1 MSLLLEETP
10 NYKIQQ
16 GPFSLADVELLSL
29 IIATASPEKA
39 NEKARMILSK
49 SNIRDIGKLSAA
61 DLKRLGLT
69 EQEANRVVACYEI
82 ARRKQASPAT
92 NRPKVSSSRDAFNI
106 VGHLIA
112 DLEIE
117 EFWVVFL
124 NKANEVTGK
133 KKVSVGGTA
142 GTVVDAKVIFG
153 IAIEAKAAGIIVF
166 HNHPSGNLQPSGA
179 DIATTKKLKD
189 GGAFLEIPVLDH
201 LIISERGYY
210 SFADEGN
217 IL

>member
-10 NYKIQQ
+10 HYKIQQ

-29 IIATASPEKA
+29 IIATSSPEKS
-39 NEKARMILSK
+39 NEKARLLLSK

-61 DLKRLGLT
+61 DLKSLGLT
-69 EQEANRVVACYEI
+69 QQEANRVVACYEI
-82 ARRKQASPAT
+82 SRRKQSSPAA
-92 NRPKVSSSRDAFNI
+92 NRPKISSSLDAYNA
-106 VGHLIA
+106 VGHLID
-112 DLEIE
+112 DLSIE
-117 EFWVVFL
+117 EFWVLFV
-124 NKANEVTGK
+124 NKANEIIGK

-142 GTVVDAKVIFG
+142 GTVVDPRVVFG
-153 IAIEAKAAGIIVF
+153 LAIEAKAAGIIVF
-166 HNHPSGNLQPSGA
+166 HNHPSGNLQPSSA
-179 DIATTKKLKD
+179 DISTTKKLKD

>member
-1 MSLLLEETP
+1 MALLLEETP

-16 GPFSLADVELLSL
+16 GPFSLANVELLSL

-39 NEKARMILSK
+39 NEKARMVLSK
-49 SNIRDIGKLSAA
+49 SNIRDLGKLSAA
-61 DLKRLGLT
+61 DLKRIGLT

-82 ARRKQASPAT
+82 ARRKQSSPDT
-92 NRPKVSSSRDAFNI
+92 KKPKVSSSLDAFNI

-117 EFWVVFL
+117 EFWVAFL

-142 GTVVDAKVIFG
+142 GTVVDPKIIFG
-153 IAIEAKAAGIIVF
+153 LAIEAKAAGIIVY
-166 HNHPSGNLQPSGA
+166 HNHPSGNLQPSDA
-179 DIATTKKLKD
+179 DISTTRKLKE
-189 GGAFLEIPVLDH
+189 GGALLEILVLDH

-210 SFADEGN
+210 SFADEGM
-217 IL
+217 L

>member
-1 MSLLLEETP
+1 MALLLEETP

-16 GPFSLADVELLSL
+16 GPYSLADVELLSL
-29 IIATASPEKA
+29 IIASGNPEKA

-69 EQEANRVVACYEI
+69 EQEGNRVVACYEI

-92 NRPKVSSSRDAFNI
+92 NRLKVSSSRDAYNI

-153 IAIEAKAAGIIVF
+153 LAIEAKAAGIIVF
-166 HNHPSGNLQPSGA
+166 HNHPSGNLQPSGP
-179 DIATTKKLKD
+179 DISTTKKLKE
-189 GGAFLEIPVLDH
+189 GGALLEIPVLDH

-210 SFADEGN
+210 SFADEGM
-217 IL
+217 L

>member
-10 NYKIQQ
+10 HYKIQQ

-29 IIATASPEKA
+29 IIATSSPEKS
-39 NEKARMILSK
+39 NEKARLLLSK
-49 SNIRDIGKLSAA
+49 ATIRDIGKLSAA

-69 EQEANRVVACYEI
+69 QQEANRVVACYEI
-82 ARRKQASPAT
+82 ARRKQASPVT
-92 NRPKVSSSRDAFNI
+92 NRTKVSSSRDAFNI

-112 DLEIE
+112 YLEIE
-117 EFWVVFL
+117 EFWVAFL
-124 NKANEVTGK
+124 NKNNEVTGK

-142 GTVVDAKVIFG
+142 GTVVDPKVIFG
-153 IAIEAKAAGIIVF
+153 LAIEAKAAGIIVF
-166 HNHPSGNLQPSGA
+166 HNHPSGNLQPSSA

>member
-1 MSLLLEETP
+1 MALLLEETP

-16 GPFSLADVELLSL
+16 GAYSLADIELLSL

-69 EQEANRVVACYEI
+69 EQEGNRVVACYEI

-92 NRPKVSSSRDAFNI
+92 NRLKVSSSRDAFNI

-142 GTVVDAKVIFG
+142 GTVVDAKIIFG
-153 IAIEAKAAGIIVF
+153 LAIEAKAAGIIVF
-166 HNHPSGNLQPSGA
+166 HNHPSGNLQPSGP
-179 DIATTKKLKD
+179 DISTTKKLKE
-189 GGAFLEIPVLDH
+189 GGALLEIPVLDH

-210 SFADEGN
+210 SFADEGM
-217 IL
+217 L